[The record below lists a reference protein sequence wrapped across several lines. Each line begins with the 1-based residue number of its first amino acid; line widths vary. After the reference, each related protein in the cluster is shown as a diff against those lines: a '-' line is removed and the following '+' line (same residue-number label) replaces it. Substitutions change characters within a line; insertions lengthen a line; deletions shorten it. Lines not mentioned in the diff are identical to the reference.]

1 MNSGK
6 LESSVSRG
14 EVRETL
20 WKLTVNTIEK
30 LAAVELL
37 HEQKECQAEV
47 VLNGFWDQLKLSYV
61 MSA

>member
-6 LESSVSRG
+6 LESSISRG